1 MGFLKTLTLLAL
13 TTSTAF
19 AKPYPVHDEELMQ
32 THNATQKRADCA
44 GVSCGWDNWLCC
56 PSGSTC
62 GVDAN
67 NQAVC
72 GTASAGS
79 GGGWAYYTT
88 TYVETLG
95 AVTKTSIG
103 SSYTGGQAAT
113 TGAASPGC
121 ANSAQ
126 TCGSVCCESGLY
138 CYDANT
144 SQCKAIAGGS
154 SGGIVPT
161 ISASAPVRPTQS
173 SFVIITYTGTP
184 TATGPFQTP
193 VPTGANGSL
202 TEEDANNGL
211 SGGAIAG
218 IVIGVLLG
226 ILLLLLLCLFCCAR
240 ALFDTLL
247 GILGIGGKRKH
258 THEETTYVEDHHHSG
273 GAAAAGGRWYGAGP
287 SRPNRPMSEK
297 KSGFG
302 GKMGMAAALGGL
314 ALALGMKRK
323 HDKEDKSTTI
333 SGSSYYYS
341 DYTSSSKFSQ
351 SKTPLLFFDRGDEAN
366 KR

>member
-1 MGFLKTLTLLAL
+1 MGFLKTLSLLAL

-19 AKPYPVHDEELMQ
+19 AKPYPVHDEALMQ

-44 GVSCGWDNWLCC
+44 GVTCGWDNWLCC

-62 GVDAN
+62 GTDAN
-67 NQAVC
+67 DQALC
-72 GTASAGS
+72 ATAGAGS
-79 GGGWAYYTT
+79 GSGGWAYYTT

-95 AVTKTSIG
+95 AVTKTSVG

-113 TGAASPGC
+113 TGAAGPGC

-138 CYDANT
+138 CYDANKST
-144 SQCKAIAGGS
+144 CRAIAGGS
-154 SGGIVPT
+154 SGGILPT

-202 TEEDANNGL
+202 TETGANNGL

-333 SGSSYYYS
+333 SGSSYYYA
-341 DYTSSSKFSQ
+341 DYTSSSKFCNAT
-351 SKTPLLFFDRGDEAN
+351 KNKFWKEGRG
-366 KR
+366 

>member
-72 GTASAGS
+72 GSASAGS